1 MKPTTARWMRRLF
14 GRWSLWR
21 PIQSLAGIYLL
32 LMLVAVFLTDWFLF
46 LPPAASYDRAL
57 PGWLEVAGGGG
68 TPISACHLPAR
79 PGMPTLLY
87 SHGNAEDI
95 GHNAELFEIWHQQG
109 FGVMAYDY
117 PGYGLSSGKPSE
129 AACER
134 AIEAAWQHLL
144 ESGVAAES
152 IVLVCRSVG
161 SGPGVWLASR
171 HRPAGLVLIAP
182 FRSVYSVPFGYPIFP
197 RDRFP
202 NERRLRSIHLPLL
215 IFHGEM
221 DEVIPYSHSRRLL
234 AVSPSPDKRLVPVPA
249 AGHNDL
255 FHVDGETILAKIADF
270 AVRVA
275 AP

>member
-1 MKPTTARWMRRLF
+1 MKPTTASWMRRLF

-21 PIQSLAGIYLL
+21 PIQSLAAIYLL
-32 LMLVAVFLTDWFLF
+32 LLLVAVFLTDWFLF
-46 LPPAASYDRAL
+46 LPPTASYDRSL
-57 PGWLEVAGGGG
+57 PGWLELKGSDGA
-68 TPISACHLPAR
+68 TFSACHLPAR

-117 PGYGLSSGKPSE
+117 PGYGLSPGKPSE

-134 AIEAAWQHLL
+134 AIEATWQHLL
-144 ESGVAAES
+144 ASGVAAES
-152 IVLVCRSVG
+152 IALVCRSVG

-182 FRSVYSVPFGYPIFP
+182 FRSVYSVPFRQPIFP

-202 NERRLRSIHLPLL
+202 NERRLRDIDLPLL
-215 IFHGEM
+215 ILHGEN
-221 DEVIPYSHSRRLL
+221 DEVIPFHHGQRLF
-234 AVSPSPDKRLVPVPA
+234 AVSPSADKRLLPIPA

-255 FHVDGETILAKIADF
+255 FHVAGDAILAEIAAF
-270 AVRVA
+270 ATRVA
-275 AP
+275 TP

>member
-1 MKPTTARWMRRLF
+1 MKPTTSPWMRRLF

-21 PIQSLAGIYLL
+21 PLQSLAAIYLL

-46 LPPAASYDRAL
+46 LPPSASYDRTL
-57 PGWLEVAGGGG
+57 PGWLEITGSDGA
-68 TPISACHLPAR
+68 TFSACHLPAR

-144 ESGVAAES
+144 DRGVAAQS

-182 FRSVYSVPFGYPIFP
+182 FRSVYSVPFRQPIFP

-202 NERRLRSIHLPLL
+202 NERRLRDIDLPLL
-215 IFHGEM
+215 ILHGEN
-221 DEVIPYSHSRRLL
+221 DEVVPFHHGQRLL
-234 AVSPSPDKRLVPVPA
+234 AVSPSADKRLLPIPA

-255 FHVDGETILAKIADF
+255 FQVAGDAILAEIAAF
-270 AVRVA
+270 ATRVA
-275 AP
+275 TP